1 MRPSLLIVPVSCAV
15 LAIAAFAGH
24 SSGGS
29 ASSVAPQ
36 PAEHASV
43 ALASMVTEHLLLNP
57 TDFINRGANCGTKI
71 GEPIVGIFGVPS
83 PSDCQNWLANIHLPD
98 GSIIRNYKV
107 MYQESDQF
115 ANIYA
120 DFHVSNIDGGGTASS
135 LSSQL
140 PDAGGQTVSATINNP
155 DEIPV
160 DNYNFHY
167 DLRFTLGTASPRV
180 YSVVIEY
187 DRPADSGGGPA
198 GLIGDADCSGV
209 VDFLDDLAL
218 LKHQAG
224 FTDSPS
230 CPIG

>member
-1 MRPSLLIVPVSCAV
+1 MRISLLVLPFSCAV
-15 LAIAAFAGH
+15 LALAAIVAYT
-24 SSGGS
+24 SGGS
-29 ASSVAPQ
+29 ASSIASQ
-36 PAEHASV
+36 PAEHSSV
-43 ALASMVTEHLLLNP
+43 AQAGTVTEHLLLNP
-57 TDFINRGANCGTKI
+57 TDFINRDANCGTKI
-71 GEPIVGIFGVPS
+71 GEPIVGIFGVAS
-83 PSDCQNWLANIHLPD
+83 PPCQYWLANIHLPD

-120 DFHVSNIDGGGTASS
+120 DFHVSNLDGGGIASS

-160 DNYNFHY
+160 DNFNFHY
-167 DLRFTLGTASPRV
+167 DLRFTLDTDSPRV

-187 DRPADSGGGPA
+187 DRPADSGGGPVNV
-198 GLIGDADCSGV
+198 IGDADCSGV
-209 VDFLDDLAL
+209 VDTLDDLAL

-224 FTDSPS
+224 FADNPS